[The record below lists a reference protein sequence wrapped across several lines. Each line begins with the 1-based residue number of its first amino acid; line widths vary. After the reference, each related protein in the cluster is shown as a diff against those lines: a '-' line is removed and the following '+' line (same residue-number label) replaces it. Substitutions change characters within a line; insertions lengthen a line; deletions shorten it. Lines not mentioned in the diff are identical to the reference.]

1 MRVLPL
7 AAAALLCVRTSCL
20 ALPSDPPGTPVS
32 REALANCHRGQAA
45 PDERATAILALSL
58 EQADRAVA
66 VDDHDALAH
75 FARFCA
81 LGEQARRSGASLS
94 SLVKIW
100 AIRDAVDRTLE
111 LAPDYSDALHG
122 KGALLCSLP
131 RLLGGNPEEGER
143 LVRRAVEIDPEYVGA
158 RLFLAQRLLERGEHA
173 DAEAQAA
180 RALEA
185 AEKKQDPAAI
195 AKARRVVDTIAASPP
210 D

>member
-1 MRVLPL
+1 MGM
-7 AAAALLCVRTSCL
+7 RTSCL
-20 ALPSDPPGTPVS
+20 ALPSDPPGTPAS
-32 REALANCHRGQAA
+32 LEALANCHRGQAA
-45 PDERATAILALSL
+45 SDEQATAILALSL

-66 VDDHDALAH
+66 ADERDALAH

-131 RLLGGNPEEGER
+131 RLLGGDAEEGER

-158 RLFLAQRLLERGEHA
+158 RLFLAERLLDRGRRA

-185 AEKKQDPAAI
+185 AERKQDPAAI

>member
-1 MRVLPL
+1 MR
-7 AAAALLCVRTSCL
+7 ASSL
-20 ALPSDPPGTPVS
+20 ALPSDPPGTPAS
-32 REALANCHRGQAA
+32 LEALASCHRGQAA
-45 PDERATAILALSL
+45 SDEQATAILALSL

-66 VDDHDALAH
+66 ADDRDALAH

-131 RLLGGNPEEGER
+131 RLLGGDAEEGER

-158 RLFLAQRLLERGEHA
+158 RLFLAQRLLDRGNRAE
-173 DAEAQAA
+173 AEAQAV
-180 RALEA
+180 RALDA
-185 AEKKQDPAAI
+185 ADRKQDPAAI
-195 AKARRVVDTIAASPP
+195 AKARRVVDTIAASSP